1 MKSLCFLSRQTRAR
15 RSKIPQQTSHDLADR
30 AHWLEVDA
38 ITHELKTTRPDGIQE
53 DDALR
58 RLEEYGENALVGE
71 GGVSATKVLIR
82 QMANA
87 LTLVLVAAMAIGYGV
102 QDWVEGG
109 VITAVI
115 VLNVGIGFLQEYKAE
130 RTMDSLRSLASPTGS
145 VTRSGETKQ
154 IPAKHIVP
162 GDIVH
167 IKMGDVVP
175 ADIRLFH
182 VSNLEIDESLLT
194 GEAMPVAKTV
204 DPLASGTDTV
214 GSVSAKQPG
223 VSRYSTV
230 DTIDDKTLQHHESAR
245 EQIAVGDRINMAF
258 SSTTITRGRGSGIV
272 VATGMDTQVGHIATS
287 MQKKKTVIAPDGVK
301 LPLWKR
307 LYENIATVLGLRTG
321 TPLQIKLNKLAYSL
335 FLGAALSILIVF
347 AVAKFH
353 ITNEVAIYAIALA
366 IGVIPESLI
375 AVLTITMATGTS
387 RMAKSHVVVRQL
399 NALEGNVRTALGAV
413 TDICSDKTGTLTA
426 GKMIVRKLWLPP
438 VTGAAQ
444 LPNEYVVDS
453 GTEVLEPVG
462 DVYVERVADEEKREL
477 LNLPGHSRAKEFVLC
492 ASLCNV
498 ATLHKNKEGK
508 WVSTGDPTEVALQVF
523 ASKLDCGR
531 STLTSTEAE
540 SEKSGKGADRTS
552 NRFILKE
559 EFPFNSDIKLMSMVY
574 IDQET
579 TESSDRIV
587 IFLKGAVE
595 RVLSACTHVL
605 ADKGDAEPL
614 TESMRES
621 ILAQAETLAAQGL
634 RVLALASRRP
644 GSSLNLTSEKELA
657 RGEVEKDMRFIG
669 LAGIYDPPRPESLH
683 AVRAC
688 KKAGIVVHMLTGDH
702 QTTATAIARD
712 VGIIGPDS
720 PAYAVMSAS
729 QFNAMTEAQIDELP
743 ELPLIIARC
752 DPDTKVR
759 MIEAG
764 KRRGKYMAMTGD
776 GVNDA
781 PSLKLAP
788 VGIGMGQGSDVAKSA
803 SELVLTDNNFD
814 SIRAAIREGRRIF
827 DNIQRFVLHLL
838 ATNVAEVIL
847 LICGLAFKDDSGES
861 VYPLSPLAVLWLNMI
876 TGGPPAFGLG
886 VEGASV
892 DIMSRPPQDAK
903 TGVFSWPVIID
914 TFAYGFVMGVTTL
927 MSFVIVLYGKDDGN
941 LGANCNR
948 EPSAS
953 CDAVFKA
960 RSTVF
965 ATLTFEI
972 LLYAWELKSFN
983 RSMFSLHP
991 GRPFYKDLWANRVLF
1006 WAVVLGMASVPLSIY
1021 VPGLNDRVF
1030 YQKAITWEWGVVVG
1044 MTLVFVASVEVWKIL
1059 VASKRTKTHEDM
1071 VADA

>member
-1 MKSLCFLSRQTRAR
+1 MGFPWTAFRQKRAQKPPTRSAD
-15 RSKIPQQTSHDLADR
+15 SQTAALANNV
-30 AHWLEVDA
+30 HWLDVNA
-38 ITHELKTTRPDGIQE
+38 VVRELKTTRPDGLQ
-53 DDALR
+53 DDEASR
-58 RLEEYGENALVGE
+58 RLEEYGENSLIGE
-71 GGVSATKVLIR
+71 GGVSATKVLVR

-115 VLNVGIGFLQEYKAE
+115 ALNVGIGFFQEYKAE
-130 RTMDSLRSLASPTGS
+130 RTMDSLRSLASPTGF
-145 VTRSGETKQ
+145 VTRSGETSQ
-154 IPAKHIVP
+154 VPAKHIVP

-182 VSNLEIDESLLT
+182 VSNLEVDEALLT
-194 GEAMPVAKTV
+194 GEAMPVAKIHDVETR
-204 DPLASGTDTV
+204 D
-214 GSVSAKQPG
+214 
-223 VSRYSTV
+223 
-230 DTIDDKTLQHHESAR
+230 
-245 EQIAVGDRINMAF
+245 QIAVGDRINMAF
-258 SSTTITRGRGSGIV
+258 ASTIVTRGRASGVV
-272 VATGMDTQVGHIATS
+272 VATGMDTQVGHIAES
-287 MQKKKTVIAPDGVK
+287 MQKRKKRKKVDAEGKK
-301 LPLWKR
+301 LSLWNHI
-307 LYENIATVLGLRTG
+307 YESVATILGLRTG
-321 TPLQIKLNKLAYSL
+321 TPLQIKLNKLAYNLNIRLLLAADFYSRSL
-335 FLGAALSILIVF
+335 LIVF

-399 NALEGNVRTALGAV
+399 NALEALGAV

-426 GKMIVRKLWLPP
+426 GKMIVRKFWLPSLNNSD
-438 VTGAAQ
+438 GIGSN
-444 LPNEYVVDS
+444 LPTEYVVDTS
-453 GTEVLEPVG
+453 TDVLEPVG
-462 DVYVERVADEEKREL
+462 DVYAERTESNDGEEKKKL
-477 LNLPGHSRAKEFVLC
+477 LDLQAHVRAKEFVLC

-498 ATLHKNKEGK
+498 ATLFESKEGR
-508 WVSTGDPTEVALQVF
+508 WASTGDPTEVALQVF
-523 ASKLDCGR
+523 ATKLAHGR
-531 STLTSTEAE
+531 SSLMATE
-540 SEKSGKGADRTS
+540 SESDESSKQVDRRTE
-552 NRFILKE
+552 RFVLKE
-559 EFPFNSDIKLMSMVY
+559 EFLFNSDIKLMSTIY
-574 IDQET
+574 IDQEAS
-579 TESSDRIV
+579 EASNGRV
-587 IFLKGAVE
+587 VVYLKGAVE
-595 RVLSACTHVL
+595 RVLARCTHIYTSPSS
-605 ADKGDAEPL
+605 APIPL
-614 TESMRES
+614 SSSTRDT
-621 ILAQAETLAAQGL
+621 ITAQTDTLASQGL

-644 GSSLNLTSEKELA
+644 GTSLDICSDEEL
-657 RGEVEKDMRFIG
+657 RREDVERDMCFIG
-669 LAGIYDPPRPESLH
+669 LAGIYDPPRPESVH

-688 KKAGIVVHMLTGDH
+688 KRAGIVVHMLTGDH
-702 QTTATAIARD
+702 QATATVIARN
-712 VGIIGPDS
+712 VEIIAQDS
-720 PAYAVMSAS
+720 PASAVMPAS
-729 QFNAMTEAQIDELP
+729 QFNAMSEAEIDALP
-743 ELPLIIARC
+743 ELPLVIARC

-847 LICGLAFKDDSGES
+847 LICGLGFQDDSGES

-886 VEGASV
+886 VEEAAEDV
-892 DIMSRPPQDAK
+892 MTRPPQDAK
-903 TGVFSWPVIID
+903 TGVFSRAVIVD

-927 MSFVIVLYGKDDGN
+927 MSFIIVLYGKDDGE
-941 LGANCNR
+941 LGSDCNR

-953 CDAVFKA
+953 CDAVYKA

-972 LLYAWELKSFN
+972 LLYAWELKSFR
-983 RSMFSLHP
+983 RSLFNLTP
-991 GRPFYKDLWANRVLF
+991 GRAFYRDLWANRVLF
-1006 WAVVLGMASVPLSIY
+1006 WAVVLGMASVPLCIY
-1021 VPGLNDRVF
+1021 VPGLNDHVF
-1030 YQKAITWEWGVVVG
+1030 YQKGITWEWGVVIG
-1044 MTLVFVASVEVWKIL
+1044 MTLVFVGSMEAWKLL
-1059 VASKRTKTHEDM
+1059 VARRRGLRKSANVEQLCDAGGATK
-1071 VADA
+1071 V